1 MGPRYPVIWAS
12 LVAQTVKKK
21 KKSVCNAGDQNSI
34 PESGRFPGEG
44 NGYPLVFLPGEF
56 YGQRSLVGYSPRGCK
71 ESDPTERLT
80 HYPVATVLW
89 YTTSEFKRTAGQEFG
104 YGQGLGSLFTSQI
117 HQSLA
122 LGLWA
127 TYLDIWSLFLH

>member
-56 YGQRSLVGYSPRGCK
+56 YG
-71 ESDPTERLT
+71 
-80 HYPVATVLW
+80 
-89 YTTSEFKRTAGQEFG
+89 
-104 YGQGLGSLFTSQI
+104 
-117 HQSLA
+117 
-122 LGLWA
+122 
-127 TYLDIWSLFLH
+127 